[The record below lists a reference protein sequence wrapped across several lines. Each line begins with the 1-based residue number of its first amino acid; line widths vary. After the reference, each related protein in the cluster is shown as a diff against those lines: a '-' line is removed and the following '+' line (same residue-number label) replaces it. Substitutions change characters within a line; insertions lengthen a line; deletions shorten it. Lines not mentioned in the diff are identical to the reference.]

1 MFLFCK
7 ITQKLNKFISLFRE
21 KSSVQ
26 NLEKVVNRL
35 CESINKGIKESM
47 KQSKVP
53 FAEIESVPSFC
64 RISVGYFSI
73 VPGFCHLLKQI

>member
-53 FAEIESVPSFC
+53 FAEIESVSSFH
-64 RISVGYFSI
+64 RVSIEYFSI
-73 VPGFCHLLKQI
+73 VSGFCHLVKQI

>member
-7 ITQKLNKFISLFRE
+7 ITQKLNKFFSLFRE

-35 CESINKGIKESM
+35 CESINKEIKESM
-47 KQSKVP
+47 KQSKVF
-53 FAEIESVPSFC
+53 FAEIESVSSFH
-64 RISVGYFSI
+64 RVSIEYFSI
-73 VPGFCHLLKQI
+73 VSGFCHLLKQI

>member
-35 CESINKGIKESM
+35 GESINKGIKESM

-53 FAEIESVPSFC
+53 FAEIESVSSLH
-64 RISVGYFSI
+64 RVSIEYFSI
-73 VPGFCHLLKQI
+73 VSGFCHLLKQI